1 MNKITFFLLL
11 LSAISASAQVSIV
24 SKHNFNF
31 VKGVYSSKSQ
41 HAQSLQDVK
50 EEISPQLEMRPD
62 QGAFAFMFPPH
73 TGVLLFKSKNL
84 SDPGNITGKLSAAT
98 VVRIDTIFCNQAYLS
113 PKDSLFSFDICY
125 ALNING
131 KRYYT
136 DFRPHDFVPFK
147 RPLLDH
153 GQLFCL
159 AGQSTGYD
167 MYADNGYPD
176 LFHIVV
182 FQKAGNSIQLIFESG
197 QLPFRYEDE
206 FWEDEESM
214 KWNYDTGKK
223 ELRIE
228 IKGNPGYKAVW
239 DGRELKQN

>member
-11 LSAISASAQVSIV
+11 FSAAAASAQVSFV

-31 VKGVYSSKSQ
+31 VKGVYSKKSLDSQ
-41 HAQSLQDVK
+41 GLQDVK
-50 EEISPQLEMRPD
+50 EVISPQLEMGPD
-62 QGAFAFMFPPH
+62 QGTFAFMFPPE
-73 TGVLLFKSKNL
+73 TGVLLFKCKNL
-84 SDPGNITGKLSAAT
+84 SDPSNIAFKLSAAT
-98 VVRIDTIFCNQAYLS
+98 VVRIDTIFYNQAYLS

-153 GQLFCL
+153 GQLLCL

-182 FQKAGNSIQLIFESG
+182 FRKTGNSLQLIFESG

-206 FWEDEESM
+206 FWEDEESL
-214 KWNYDTGKK
+214 KWSYNTGKK
-223 ELRIE
+223 ELRME
-228 IKGNPGYKAVW
+228 VMGDPGYEGVW
-239 DGRELKQN
+239 DGNQLKQN